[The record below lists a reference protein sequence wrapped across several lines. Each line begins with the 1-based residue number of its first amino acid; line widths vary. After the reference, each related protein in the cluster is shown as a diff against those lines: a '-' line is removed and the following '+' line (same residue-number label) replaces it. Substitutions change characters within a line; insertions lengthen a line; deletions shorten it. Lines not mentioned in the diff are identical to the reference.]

1 MSFSMPRSRNIKG
14 GLYELR
20 FKCQDVE
27 RRISYTFSSHRH
39 IITLTTFRKQRNNV
53 RHEVARPRRVEDM
66 EKRLRTL
73 EEIHAERIA
82 SMTDAD
88 KADFDVAYAVAGIG
102 IDLSQMFYDVRTDHG
117 LTQAELAKRMHTTQP
132 AIARIENG
140 GVNPGLD
147 MLERLAESTG
157 MRVRVSLEPLAKEAI
172 A

>member
-1 MSFSMPRSRNIKG
+1 MRN
-14 GLYELR
+14 
-20 FKCQDVE
+20 
-27 RRISYTFSSHRH
+27 
-39 IITLTTFRKQRNNV
+39 
-53 RHEVARPRRVEDM
+53 
-66 EKRLRTL
+66 L
-73 EEIHAERIA
+73 EEIHAEKIA

-102 IDLSQMFYDVRTDHG
+102 IDLSQMFYDVRTDNG

-140 GVNPGLD
+140 GVNPGLE

-157 MRVRVSLEPLAKEAI
+157 MRVKVSLEPLAKEAT